1 MSTDREQ
8 LLEGLRDLVSATG
21 ERDCVRRI
29 ETQADRLF
37 PSLRMRIRPAAD
49 HADPGPQ
56 RLALRARGRV
66 LGFLEIA
73 DGRDGAHAETLQAFV
88 EHAAVALDN
97 ARLLD
102 EHQRRARRDSLT
114 GLRNHREFR
123 ESLAHAAH
131 ESARDPTVVF
141 SLVILDLDRF
151 KEVND
156 RGGHTAG
163 DRLLRAT
170 AAALAAVCRGTDS
183 AFRIGGDEF
192 ALILPGTGREQAIGV
207 AARAQVAIERLDGSA
222 GVSWGVAGLPEDGD
236 TDDRLI
242 AVADAAMYRRKGRP
256 QPVAELDHDHA
267 RRRLAVASRL
277 ASRLTTL
284 QDVRGIAS
292 AVVDE
297 LHRAF
302 GYFLAVVHRLEDD
315 GMLRIV
321 AGAGPLTESD
331 AEFLAWE
338 QSIHQ
343 GVNGRVARTGE
354 IAVIDDTRCDPD
366 YLARDPLDDPGS
378 ELSVPIRVGDR
389 LWGVLNLEQMAT
401 HAFNEDDVLLAESV
415 VAQMGAALHRCEL
428 VDELEG
434 LFATTLNILCDALET
449 RDHYTAR
456 HTSEV
461 AERSLIVGTRLGID
475 PGRMRALSY
484 CARLH
489 DIGKIGIR
497 TELLAKPARLTAAEY
512 AEMQEHS
519 AIGAELLARIPLL
532 AAVAPLVRAVHERWD
547 GSGYPDRLAGEAIP
561 IESRIVAVC
570 DAWDAMTSDRPYRQ
584 ALGEA
589 EARAELARGAGSQ
602 FDPIVVT
609 AFLEAWS
616 RPSDGP

>member
-1 MSTDREQ
+1 MSTDQEQ

-29 ETQADRLF
+29 EAQADRLF
-37 PSLRMRIRPAAD
+37 PSLQMRIRPAAD

-73 DGRDGAHAETLQAFV
+73 DGRDSAHAEALQAFV

-123 ESLAHAAH
+123 EPLAHGAH

-256 QPVAELDHDHA
+256 QPVAELDHDHV

-343 GVNGRVARTGE
+343 GVNGRVARTCK

-415 VAQMGAALHRCEL
+415 VAQMGAALHRCVL

-434 LFATTLNILCDALET
+434 LFAPRSTSLRCAGDARSL
-449 RDHYTAR
+449 HAR

-461 AERSLIVGTRLGID
+461 AERSLILGTRSAST
-475 PGRMRALSY
+475 RADAGALLRARSY
-484 CARLH
+484 
-489 DIGKIGIR
+489 IQSSP
-497 TELLAKPARLTAAEY
+497 LAKPARLTAAEY

-547 GSGYPDRLAGEAIP
+547 GSGYPDRLAGTVIP

-584 ALGEA
+584 ALGA
-589 EARAELARGAGSQ
+589 ADARAELARGAGSQ
-602 FDPIVVT
+602 FDPTVVA
-609 AFLEAWS
+609 AFLEMQS
-616 RPSDGP
+616 RLGGGA

>member
-29 ETQADRLF
+29 EAQADRLF
-37 PSLRMRIRPAAD
+37 PSLQMRIRPAAD
-49 HADPGPQ
+49 HADPGSQ

-131 ESARDPTVVF
+131 QSARDPTVVF

-192 ALILPGTGREQAIGV
+192 ALILPGTGREQAIAV

-338 QSIHQ
+338 QSVHQ

-434 LFATTLNILCDALET
+434 LFATGA
-449 RDHYTAR
+449 
-456 HTSEV
+456 TSAMRG
-461 AERSLIVGTRLGID
+461 AERSLHGAPHERGRGTFAD
-475 PGRMRALSY
+475 PRHWLASTRGGCGRSRARS
-484 CARLH
+484 CSH
-489 DIGKIGIR
+489 
-497 TELLAKPARLTAAEY
+497 
-512 AEMQEHS
+512 
-519 AIGAELLARIPLL
+519 RIPHWLRS
-532 AAVAPLVRAVHERWD
+532 PLVRAVHERWD

-584 ALGEA
+584 ALGA
-589 EARAELARGAGSQ
+589 ADARAELVRGAGSQ
-602 FDPIVVT
+602 FDPTVVA
-609 AFLEAWS
+609 AFLEASS

>member
-1 MSTDREQ
+1 M
-8 LLEGLRDLVSATG
+8 
-21 ERDCVRRI
+21 
-29 ETQADRLF
+29 
-37 PSLRMRIRPAAD
+37 
-49 HADPGPQ
+49 
-56 RLALRARGRV
+56 
-66 LGFLEIA
+66 
-73 DGRDGAHAETLQAFV
+73 
-88 EHAAVALDN
+88 
-97 ARLLD
+97 
-102 EHQRRARRDSLT
+102 
-114 GLRNHREFR
+114 
-123 ESLAHAAH
+123 
-131 ESARDPTVVF
+131 
-141 SLVILDLDRF
+141 
-151 KEVND
+151 
-156 RGGHTAG
+156 
-163 DRLLRAT
+163 
-170 AAALAAVCRGTDS
+170 
-183 AFRIGGDEF
+183 
-192 ALILPGTGREQAIGV
+192 
-207 AARAQVAIERLDGSA
+207 
-222 GVSWGVAGLPEDGD
+222 SWGVAGLPEDGD

-343 GVNGRVARTGE
+343 GVNGRVARTGK
-354 IAVIDDTRCDPD
+354 ITVIDDTRCDPD

-461 AERSLIVGTRLGID
+461 AERSLILGTRLGID

-602 FDPIVVT
+602 FDPTVVT
-609 AFLEAWS
+609 AFLEAPS